1 MLGNA
6 NGLIV
11 INIIESKRLRLGLG
25 TYFIWLQMLHTM
37 STGKILIKQDFY
49 DSHEYCRIFSKAL

>member
-11 INIIESKRLRLGLG
+11 INIIESKRLRLGTL
-25 TYFIWLQMLHTM
+25 
-37 STGKILIKQDFY
+37 FY
-49 DSHEYCRIFSKAL
+49 MIANVAYYEYRKN